1 MELNKRQT
9 EIFEIVEAD
18 GPITGE
24 QIAERLKLARATI
37 RPDLAILTMAGF
49 LDARPRVG
57 YFYSGKRPAQSVA
70 DEIFLTGM
78 RVRDFQ
84 SIPVV
89 VEENISVYD
98 AICQMFLE
106 DVGTLFVVDQSS
118 FLTGVLSRKD
128 LLRTSLGNNELEKI
142 PVHVIM
148 TRMPNITYC
157 EKQDTLLH
165 AAKKMIDQQI
175 DSLPVVIDN
184 GGGSKMLG
192 RVTPKPINLPQPSYH
207 SRMITRIMRGIL

>member
-9 EIFEIVEAD
+9 EILEIVKSD

-57 YFYSGKRPAQSVA
+57 YFYSGKKPVQSVA
-70 DEIFLTGM
+70 DSMIGM
-78 RVRDFQ
+78 KVRDFQ

-89 VEENISVYD
+89 VAENVSVYD
-98 AICQMFLE
+98 AICHMFLE
-106 DVGTLFVVDQSS
+106 DVGTLFVVDSS
-118 FLTGVLSRKD
+118 SLLTGVLSRKD
-128 LLRTSLGNNELEKI
+128 LLRTSLGNNELDKI

-157 EKQDTLLH
+157 DKQDTLLQV
-165 AAKKMIDQQI
+165 AKQMIDKQI
-175 DSLPVVIDN
+175 DSLPVVTDN
-184 GGGSKMLG
+184 GAGLEVVG
-192 RVTPKPINLPQPSYH
+192 R
-207 SRMITRIMRGIL
+207 ITKTNITAAFLSLADDHEL

>member
-9 EIFEIVEAD
+9 EILEIVKMD

-24 QIAERLKLARATI
+24 QIAERLSLARATI
-37 RPDLAILTMAGF
+37 RPDLAILTMAGY

-57 YFYSGKRPAQSVA
+57 YFYSGKKPNQSVA
-70 DEIFLTGM
+70 DGM
-78 RVRDFQ
+78 IGMKVGDFQ

-89 VEENISVYD
+89 VNENVTVYD
-98 AICQMFLE
+98 AICQMFLD
-106 DVGTLFVVDQSS
+106 DVGTLFVVDKSS
-118 FLTGVLSRKD
+118 YLTGVLSRKD
-128 LLRTSLGNNELEKI
+128 LLRTSLGNNELDKI

-157 EKQDTLLH
+157 KKQDSLIQ

-175 DSLPVVIDN
+175 DSLPVVVIREEGLDVV
-184 GGGSKMLG
+184 G
-192 RVTPKPINLPQPSYH
+192 RITKTN
-207 SRMITRIMRGIL
+207 ITRAFLSLAEDYEL

>member
-1 MELNKRQT
+1 M
-9 EIFEIVEAD
+9 
-18 GPITGE
+18 
-24 QIAERLKLARATI
+24 
-37 RPDLAILTMAGF
+37 
-49 LDARPRVG
+49 
-57 YFYSGKRPAQSVA
+57 
-70 DEIFLTGM
+70 TGM

-157 EKQDTLLH
+157 EKQDTLLQ
-165 AAKKMIDQQI
+165 AAKKMIDKQI
-175 DSLPVVIDN
+175 DSLPVVNDN
-184 GGGSKMLG
+184 GNGLEVVG
-192 RVTPKPINLPQPSYH
+192 R
-207 SRMITRIMRGIL
+207 ITKTNITAAFLSLADDHEL